1 LTGLATSV
9 VAERRSR
16 RPHFF
21 GSLSGPAN
29 ALSQN
34 STDHSAWF
42 APLWHR
48 FDEISRLSIFLA
60 MFLPIGSKRMAEA
73 ALAVSSAGGGAVLK
87 SYQSLPFVVAERLRA
102 KRSNGGIVVNDDV
115 AQRSRLGYQT

>member
-1 LTGLATSV
+1 
-9 VAERRSR
+9 
-16 RPHFF
+16 
-21 GSLSGPAN
+21 
-29 ALSQN
+29 
-34 STDHSAWF
+34 
-42 APLWHR
+42 
-48 FDEISRLSIFLA
+48 